1 MRRRPMPP
9 PTRPSPRRDSIYAG
23 PSASDE
29 SLRAPSYYTKLL
41 AAATGRSLKQNDDLA
56 RWLLETHPVVH
67 ATLTSWAVRGSVD
80 ITALVAMMTMQT
92 HAAGAAIV
100 TQDVTPAGSLFV
112 VATGSCTEY
121 VRPHRFGHS
130 RRKRQMPAR
139 SWRTLTPGQSFGL
152 DALYYNFEYHY
163 VTVASNG
170 HIERSAIGL
179 PTNTPALLFALT
191 PATPA
196 DEALVASLVPT
207 SPPFPY
213 DVNVLRS
220 LQATFLFAGLATPA
234 LEFIAGHVPP
244 LLAVPRGEYL
254 FTAGQPTGIYLV
266 ASGELRVYTIDDVVL
281 VQSEDRHVATRRV
294 ELQILRPMD
303 VAGLSES
310 CVGDD
315 ATFTT
320 YSVASV
326 LTHVYVLPTNALFSV
341 LTPSTRAFQSV
352 CAYFRVQR
360 DWFKLRRFTALNRY
374 NVEVEHKL
382 TPSMQRK
389 SLLPCGRCGEPGHL
403 SDAIVCKHH
412 VDVTMDGPMQ
422 LEVLRAR
429 DAARTA
435 RLAALEAD
443 VRPPSLIV
451 LPSDGTSRLDRVLAR
466 LDAALGA
473 VHRPS

>member
-1 MRRRPMPP
+1 MRRRPVPP
-9 PTRPSPRRDSIYAG
+9 PPRPSRDSITAG
-23 PSASDE
+23 PSATDRC
-29 SLRAPSYYTKLL
+29 LHAPSYYTKLL
-41 AAATGRSLKQNDDLA
+41 ASANGRTLQQNDDLV

-80 ITALVAMMTMQT
+80 MTALVAMTTMQT

-100 TQDVTPAGSLFV
+100 AQDVTPAGSLFV

-152 DALYYNFEYHY
+152 DALYYQFEFHY

-179 PTNTPALLFALT
+179 PTNTPALIFALT
-191 PATPA
+191 PATPT
-196 DEALVASLVPT
+196 DVALIASLVPT

-213 DVNVLRS
+213 DAHVLRC

-234 LEFIAGHVPP
+234 LEFVAGHVPP

-266 ASGELRVYTIDDVVL
+266 ASGELRVYTIDNVVL

-310 CVGDD
+310 CTGDD

-320 YSVASV
+320 YGVASV
-326 LTHVYVLPTNALFSV
+326 LSHVYVLPTNALFSV

-360 DWFKLRRFTALNRY
+360 DWFKLRRFTALNRF
-374 NVEVEHKL
+374 NAEVEHKL
-382 TPSMQRK
+382 TPGMQRK

-403 SDAIVCKHH
+403 SDALVCKHH
-412 VDVTMDGPMQ
+412 VDVTMDGPTQ

-429 DAARTA
+429 DVARTA
-435 RLAALEAD
+435 RLAAIAVD
-443 VRPPSLIV
+443 ARPPSLV
-451 LPSDGTSRLDRVLAR
+451 ALSSNGSSRLDRVLAR

-473 VHRPS
+473 VHRPF